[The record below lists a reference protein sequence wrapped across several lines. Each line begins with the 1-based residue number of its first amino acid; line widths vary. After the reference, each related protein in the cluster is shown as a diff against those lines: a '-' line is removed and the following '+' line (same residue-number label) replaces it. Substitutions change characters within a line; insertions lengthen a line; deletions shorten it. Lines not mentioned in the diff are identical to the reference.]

1 MSDAMRTMW
10 AKARAVLG
18 KSREEEEFSEELAAH
33 VDLLAAENEKAGMN
47 PAEARRAA
55 NLRVGGRETLREMHR
70 EERGLPFLEV
80 LGQDLRYAVRTLRR
94 DAGFFFAAVAIMG
107 LGIGAS
113 CTIFSVVNTLLIR
126 PLPFKDPARL
136 AWIANHEDGTGDL
149 SGMTSQVDHFLDLR
163 AQNKSFEDMA
173 AYMAFYGV
181 GDAKLIGDGEPERFT
196 SVPVSQ
202 NFFPLL
208 GVEPQLGRQ
217 FSADECKWN
226 GPRVTM
232 LSDGVWRRKF
242 GADPK
247 IIGRALPFDG
257 GPVTVVGVLPAS
269 FDFATVF
276 AAGSRIDIFQP
287 FPLSPETN
295 RWGNTLSIVGR
306 LKPGVSVQ
314 SAQAEVTLL
323 AALDRQTHK
332 DRNDFEPRVSAL
344 PEHVSGRLRPALLL
358 LVSAVGVVM
367 LIVCANLS
375 NLLLARGTTRQKE
388 IAIRAALGAGKARL
402 MGQMLTESVLLSIT
416 GALTGL
422 LMAFAGT
429 RVLAHLTAVSIPL
442 LAEVRIDGSVL
453 GFALLVAV
461 ATGLIF
467 GLAPALQVPRFAL
480 SDTLKDSSRGSSQGR
495 ARGWVR
501 SALVVSEIALAC
513 VLLAGAGLLIRSF
526 LRVLDVDLGFR
537 PERAAAV
544 RIDPSSGYKTQE
556 QRNAYFNDALHRVLD
571 VPGIEAAGLS
581 DCLPLGRNRG
591 WGIAAKGVVYTP
603 QTYPDGFPRIV
614 SDGYFRAMGVKL
626 VEGRDISERDTKGTL
641 PVIVINETLARNLW
655 PGQDP
660 LGRIVNSDVERTVVG
675 VVGDV
680 RHIALEK
687 ESGNEFYIPI
697 RQIEDYSTVDL
708 VVRSSLPTAELSS
721 RLREALRPIEPN
733 LPVKELR
740 TLETLVDRA
749 VSPRRFVVVLLG
761 GFAVFALGLALIGV
775 YAVISY
781 SVNQRQLEIGI
792 RMALGAS
799 PGLVQRMVLGETMR
813 MAAAGVAIGLVG
825 GLALTR
831 LASSLL
837 YGVTASDPLTFA
849 AVVVI
854 LTGVAGLAGFVP
866 AWRAARIEPM
876 SALRTD

>member
-18 KSREEEEFSEELAAH
+18 KSREEEQFSEELAAH

-47 PAEARRAA
+47 PTEARRAA
-55 NLRVGGRETLREMHR
+55 ILRVGGRETLREMHR
-70 EERGLPFLEV
+70 KERGLPFLEV

-126 PLPFKDPARL
+126 PLPFRDPARL

-332 DRNDFEPRVSAL
+332 DRNDFEPKVSAL

-416 GALTGL
+416 GALAGL

-442 LAEVRIDGSVL
+442 LAKVRIDGSVL

-480 SDTLKDSSRGSSQGR
+480 SDTLKDSNRGSSQGR
-495 ARGWVR
+495 ASGWVR

-733 LPVKELR
+733 LPLEGLR

-761 GFAVFALGLALIGV
+761 GFAAFALVLALIGV

-849 AVVVI
+849 AVVVT

>member
-18 KSREEEEFSEELAAH
+18 KSREEEQFSEELAAH

-47 PAEARRAA
+47 PTEARRAA
-55 NLRVGGRETLREMHR
+55 ILRVGGRETLREMHR
-70 EERGLPFLEV
+70 KERGLPFLEV

-126 PLPFKDPARL
+126 PLPFRDPARL

-332 DRNDFEPRVSAL
+332 DRNDFEPKVSAL

-416 GALTGL
+416 GALAGL

-442 LAEVRIDGSVL
+442 LAKVRIDGSVL

-480 SDTLKDSSRGSSQGR
+480 SDTLKDSNRGSSQGR
-495 ARGWVR
+495 ASGWVR

-733 LPVKELR
+733 LPLEGLR

-761 GFAVFALGLALIGV
+761 GFAAFALVLALIGV

-799 PGLVQRMVLGETMR
+799 PGLVQRMVLGETMG

-849 AVVVI
+849 AVVVT

>member
-18 KSREEEEFSEELAAH
+18 KSREEEQFSEELAAH

-47 PAEARRAA
+47 PTEARRAA
-55 NLRVGGRETLREMHR
+55 ILRVGGRETLREMHR
-70 EERGLPFLEV
+70 KERGLPFLEV

-113 CTIFSVVNTLLIR
+113 CTIFSVVNTLIR
-126 PLPFKDPARL
+126 PLPFRDPARL

-332 DRNDFEPRVSAL
+332 DRNDFEPKVSAL

-358 LVSAVGVVM
+358 LVSAAGVVM

-416 GALTGL
+416 GALAGL

-442 LAEVRIDGSVL
+442 LAKVRIDGSVL

-480 SDTLKDSSRGSSQGR
+480 SDTLKDSNRGSSQGR
-495 ARGWVR
+495 ASGWVR

-733 LPVKELR
+733 LPLEGLR

-761 GFAVFALGLALIGV
+761 GFAAFALVLALIGV

-849 AVVVI
+849 AVVVT

>member
-1 MSDAMRTMW
+1 
-10 AKARAVLG
+10 
-18 KSREEEEFSEELAAH
+18 
-33 VDLLAAENEKAGMN
+33 
-47 PAEARRAA
+47 
-55 NLRVGGRETLREMHR
+55 
-70 EERGLPFLEV
+70 
-80 LGQDLRYAVRTLRR
+80 
-94 DAGFFFAAVAIMG
+94 
-107 LGIGAS
+107 
-113 CTIFSVVNTLLIR
+113 VNTLLIR

-276 AAGSRIDIFQP
+276 AAGSLIDIFQP

-708 VVRSSLPTAELSS
+708 VMRSSLPTAELSS